1 MDFKPVSTIFIS
13 AAAGA
18 NGKEITFGGI
28 FAAVATFVVAAL
40 GGWDVSL
47 RLLAYMMIADYA
59 TGFLGA
65 WKNKKLNSD
74 VMLWGGV
81 RKGIVMLVIILAVQ
95 LDQLLGGQAPIFRTL
110 AIYYYAGREGLSLIE
125 NFGVL
130 GVPWPPAIQN
140 ALEQL
145 KQKGESTK

>member
-1 MDFKPVSTIFIS
+1 MDIRYFSTYLFT

-18 NGKEITFGGI
+18 TSKEITFGGV
-28 FAAVATFVVAAL
+28 FAAFATFMVASI
-40 GGWDVSL
+40 GGWDISV
-47 RLLAYMMIADYA
+47 RLLAYMMIADYV

-65 WKNKKLNSD
+65 CKQKKVNSD

-81 RKGIVMLVIILAVQ
+81 RKGIVILVIILAYQ
-95 LDQLLGGQAPIFRTL
+95 LDQLMGGQAPIFRTL
-110 AIYYYAGREGLSLIE
+110 AIYYYAGREGLSLVE

-130 GVPWPPAIQN
+130 GVPWPPAIKN

-145 KQKGESTK
+145 KQKGEGTK